1 MLSLYLGKAG
11 KRANE
16 VIDGS
21 VIFSS
26 VWNMST
32 GMPVF
37 YKTAFG
43 FWTYMLGKNH
53 TGNIK
58 KMLPRLK
65 SLMPKKEFDE
75 LNNTL
80 ETNKTGML
88 HLDTHYYPKMF
99 GYKSV

>member
-1 MLSLYLGKAG
+1 MKYISDKYVRDPETNEKRTRLYAYGVSLGAIMLSLYLGKAG

-65 SLMPKKEFDE
+65 SLMPK
-75 LNNTL
+75 
-80 ETNKTGML
+80 
-88 HLDTHYYPKMF
+88 
-99 GYKSV
+99 